1 MRGTQDWRHGEL
13 LLQGR
18 DRFQLTLA
26 SCGRLEFIH
35 MSQQWRRLP
44 TVSSWEHLYVA
55 IFRCSPKATEPEEII
70 VADGLEIRANADLL
84 RVLTAL
90 HTSFLSR
97 REYHTARNPVIRNL
111 SFRPP
116 SDGQTN
122 VSQSILEALRT
133 SGSKEEVRPQAQTL
147 VARYLGTKK
156 VQSGALIFLVSR
168 VKVEEMSSEACI
180 FVFKC
185 DFESI
190 SQLAPGRI
198 FLPIPDAFEE
208 EVKKAAQY
216 PLLIGR
222 GFDET
227 MIRVFDEL
235 GETQYWLDFLDLEP
249 RPPRAAALQGA
260 TLGELAKSRPEVAE
274 KYEAVPLANRS
285 LADSER
291 LIEAG
296 DRLTVT
302 DTKSL
307 IASLPDQLGGR
318 KVKLILD
325 GAGIEIPLKEYGRT
339 WMLAEE
345 NGARYLIIKGF
356 KLEVRSDALTPLD
369 FAELGNLQLALAELD
384 APQN

>member
-1 MRGTQDWRHGEL
+1 
-13 LLQGR
+13 
-18 DRFQLTLA
+18 
-26 SCGRLEFIH
+26 

-55 IFRCSPKATEPEEII
+55 IFRCSPKSTEPEEII
-70 VADGLEIRANADLL
+70 VADGIEIRANVDLL

-90 HTSFLSR
+90 HTSFLNR

-116 SDGQTN
+116 ADGQTN
-122 VSQSILEALRT
+122 GSQSILEALRK
-133 SGSKEEVRPQAQTL
+133 SGSKEDVRPQAQTL

-168 VKVEEMSSEACI
+168 IKVEDMSGDACV

-198 FLPIPDAFEE
+198 FLPIADAFEE

-249 RPPRAAALQGA
+249 RQPRAAALQGA
-260 TLGELAKSRPEVAE
+260 TLGELAKSHPEVAE
-274 KYEAVPLANRS
+274 KYEAVPLGNRS

-296 DRLTVT
+296 DRLTVA
-302 DTKSL
+302 DTRSL
-307 IASLPDQLGGR
+307 IASLPDQVSGR
-318 KVKLILD
+318 KVKLVMD
-325 GAGIEIPLKEYGRT
+325 GASIEVPLKEYGRT
-339 WMLAEE
+339 WTLAEQ
-345 NGARYLIIKGF
+345 NGAHYLIVKSF
-356 KLEVRSDALTPLD
+356 KLELRTDALTPLD
-369 FAELGNLQLALAELD
+369 FTEVGDLQLALDELD
-384 APQN
+384 ATQI